1 MNTACAPQP
10 VASSCPSETP
20 PFVDITAVEL
30 LVHLARH
37 PSIEKDSLP
46 TGSGND
52 DDGTGAAVSS
62 ESALKG
68 NHVKD
73 SFRASSPTHPSTP
86 NHSNPSTNAAS
97 NLPVVRTNSD
107 AGSRVAEGAISYH
120 IGASTEHG
128 HGHGHG
134 HAIATTAVLPH
145 QQFLTAPHM
154 RSGKGGRK
162 PSIDPRLD
170 PNVDPKKAK
179 RILAN
184 RLSAAKSTLKRKR
197 RVEALRCRI
206 DGLGEVRGG
215 LERELMGLELALV
228 RAVAVNASLRNG
240 VWAEEADWE
249 GLGSG

>member
-1 MNTACAPQP
+1 MNTSCAPRP
-10 VASSCPSETP
+10 ASCPTSDT
-20 PFVDITAVEL
+20 PFVDMSAVEL

-37 PSIEKDSLP
+37 PSIEKNSVP
-46 TGSGND
+46 TGSGNE
-52 DDGTGAAVSS
+52 DDGTGAAASS

-68 NHVKD
+68 NHHVSKD

-86 NHSNPSTNAAS
+86 NHSNPTTTKAAS
-97 NLPVVRTNSD
+97 NLPMVRTHSD
-107 AGSRVAEGAISYH
+107 AGSRVAEGAAGIVAAVGDYH
-120 IGASTEHG
+120 GGDRI
-128 HGHGHG
+128 
-134 HAIATTAVLPH
+134 HAIATATATAVLPH

-197 RVEALRCRI
+197 RVEALRRRI

-215 LERELMGLELALV
+215 LEREVMGLELALV
-228 RAVAVNASLRNG
+228 RAVAVNASLKNG
-240 VWAEEADWE
+240 VWEAEAD
-249 GLGSG
+249 

>member
-1 MNTACAPQP
+1 MNSAFAPQP
-10 VASSCPSETP
+10 GVASKSCPTSDIH
-20 PFVDITAVEL
+20 PFVDMTAVEL

-46 TGSGND
+46 
-52 DDGTGAAVSS
+52 GAAVSS
-62 ESALKG
+62 ESALKA

-120 IGASTEHG
+120 IGASTEHS
-128 HGHGHG
+128 HGHGLGLG
-134 HAIATTAVLPH
+134 HAIATTAMLPH

-197 RVEALRCRI
+197 RVEALRSRI

-249 GLGSG
+249 G